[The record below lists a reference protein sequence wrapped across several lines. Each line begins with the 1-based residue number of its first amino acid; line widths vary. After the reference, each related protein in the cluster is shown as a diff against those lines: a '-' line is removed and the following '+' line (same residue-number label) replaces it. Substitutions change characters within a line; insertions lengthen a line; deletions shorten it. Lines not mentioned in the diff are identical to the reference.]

1 MNRQH
6 EVNGVTF
13 YGKLA
18 EVAATISEE
27 EWAYYRLADNI
38 SDQIAEYM
46 TCVGVSKAELANRMG
61 TSRAFVTKVLS
72 GDANMTLKTFAKI
85 LFHLGAKSEVK
96 VIDKRAQV
104 TWFEAQLTGTS
115 KTKPTPKSWY
125 AHPSR
130 TIIRRESSAAC
141 TDIASA
147 A

>member
-18 EVAATISEE
+18 EVAATITEE
-27 EWAYYRLADNI
+27 EWAYYRLADSV

-46 TCVGVSKAELANRMG
+46 AHAGVNKAELANRMG

-96 VIDKRAQV
+96 IIDKRAQV
-104 TWFEAQLTGTS
+104 TWFEMKLTGS
-115 KTKPTPKSWY
+115 SMPKQTPKTWY
-125 AHPSR
+125 AKPST
-130 TIIRRESSAAC
+130 TIIRSESSAAC